1 MVKESNVDDLVFEM
15 VSGCTNGNKCHQTK
29 FYTKFNKVVYST
41 CLKYIGN
48 SQEAEDITQEV
59 FIKLFNILHKFN
71 GKNEKQL
78 YSWIKMV
85 SRNMTIDIIR
95 KNKNKSVDI
104 NYENLPDLFETPNFD
119 ETNDEQ
125 NNLDND
131 IKNAINKLSPKYKK
145 VFELY
150 YLDNYTHEEISNKL
164 NLNVGTSKS
173 NLFKARKKMSEIL
186 KKYNNKF

>member
-1 MVKESNVDDLVFEM
+1 
-15 VSGCTNGNKCHQTK
+15 
-29 FYTKFNKVVYST
+29 
-41 CLKYIGN
+41 
-48 SQEAEDITQEV
+48 
-59 FIKLFNILHKFN
+59 
-71 GKNEKQL
+71 
-78 YSWIKMV
+78 
-85 SRNMTIDIIR
+85 
-95 KNKNKSVDI
+95 VDI
-104 NYENLPDLFETPNFD
+104 NYENLPDLFETHNFD